1 MPWAHLP
8 LNPGGPFLINRDK
21 LLRASAE
28 DLRRGQTLRA
38 ITFLGQ
44 EWALQSWVAGGN
56 MGLLALE
63 PHLYLSPSLGPC
75 CLPSDTPKRQVG
87 SLLTCL
93 SLSRRRASESSL
105 SSESSEASDA
115 GEAQGY
121 QGTWGGGCCLGL
133 STSLLIR
140 LTFSPQP
147 GGPRSLH
154 LPTSGGAHH
163 TQPRLAEL
171 GGALWGR

>member
-1 MPWAHLP
+1 MLLPWAHLP
-8 LNPGGPFLINRDK
+8 LNPGGPFLINKDK
-21 LLRASAE
+21 LLRASTE
-28 DLRRGQTLRA
+28 ELRRGQTLRA
-38 ITFLGQ
+38 ITSLGQ

-133 STSLLIR
+133 STSPADQTHIFPTAWWAQEPPPAHLWWG
-140 LTFSPQP
+140 SPHPAQT
-147 GGPRSLH
+147 G
-154 LPTSGGAHH
+154 
-163 TQPRLAEL
+163 
-171 GGALWGR
+171 